1 MEVDFFAAIIIA
13 FFAGMVVGKCIT
25 LIDEDYRKSVPAYV
39 HKHEILVLCNI
50 LDNVTELAESVPE
63 NNQDLSHGIWIMA
76 ARKEIKHIHARYGK
90 EII

>member
-50 LDNVTELAESVPE
+50 LDNVTELAESAQE
-63 NNQDLSHGIWIMA
+63 NTQDLSRGIWIMA